1 MLTGGRTDSYGAAVP
16 APQGEQT
23 NVRTR
28 LAQQRVASGY
38 TQRDMARLTG
48 LSLTMYRRLERG
60 EIDNPG
66 VRWPVNYA
74 RVLKV
79 STNLLMEPAWT
90 EWLVVEHGPKAEPDE
105 LPPARRQPRG

>member
-1 MLTGGRTDSYGAAVP
+1 MP

-23 NVRTR
+23 KIRTR

-66 VRWPVNYA
+66 IRWLVNCA
-74 RVLKV
+74 RALKV
-79 STNLLMEPAWT
+79 PTNELVEPSWA
-90 EWLVVEHGPKAEPDE
+90 EWFVMPNGPQAEPQE
-105 LPPARRQPRG
+105 PPPTRR